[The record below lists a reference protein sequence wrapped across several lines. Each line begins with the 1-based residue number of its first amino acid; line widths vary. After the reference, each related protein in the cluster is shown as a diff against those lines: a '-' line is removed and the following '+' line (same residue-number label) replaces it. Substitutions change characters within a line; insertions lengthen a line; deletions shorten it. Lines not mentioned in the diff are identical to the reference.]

1 MLLNNPIDFYKKCMD
16 IVMITSLNSIYLT
29 YIFCNIRKKPL
40 ITIFND
46 KYFITFCSILTFTNY
61 RLSRIYLKIK
71 EKN

>member
-16 IVMITSLNSIYLT
+16 VIMITSLNSIYLT

-40 ITIFND
+40 ITIVND

-61 RLSRIYLKIK
+61 RLARIYLKIK
-71 EKN
+71 EKI